1 MSNYMRRPPLLRRPA
16 QVADPGEMVDLRVED
31 GSWRQGF
38 RALCALDRRHGRGA
52 HLGLHRGRVQ
62 GGSLR
67 GPPCCGHEVAREA
80 DARISL
86 LPPLALV
93 LPVWVTEGKS
103 AAK

>member
-1 MSNYMRRPPLLRRPA
+1 
-16 QVADPGEMVDLRVED
+16 
-31 GSWRQGF
+31 
-38 RALCALDRRHGRGA
+38 
-52 HLGLHRGRVQ
+52 
-62 GGSLR
+62 
-67 GPPCCGHEVAREA
+67 VAREA